1 MYTAPA
7 TSVID
12 QFRDADDFLSN
23 YSGYPVE
30 YRGRRFETA
39 AHAFAAAQSDA
50 PGWASVVQS
59 ARTGRDAENLAR
71 QGRMRD
77 DWASVRDT
85 AMAEV
90 LLSKFTFN
98 PELGEQ
104 LRATGDALLIDTND
118 DGEQY
123 WGRCL
128 HTDLHVPAG
137 MNMLGR
143 TLMGLRRELRGDPS
157 DRWPRVALTGHREH
171 LIRPGSRDWVRAELD
186 RIAVKLRDE
195 HDTEIASSGLAT
207 GSDTWWAESALA
219 AGLTLWGYQPFPEQP
234 ARWSAEQQAV
244 HAWLC
249 ESAQR
254 LVLVGPYPDVGFF
267 DTRNQLLL
275 TDADAIVAVHDPRIT
290 RGGTVSALGRHCTGI
305 PLITVNLEQHTTT
318 INFLPPAA
326 DPHRL

>member
-1 MYTAPA
+1 MYTATA

-12 QFRDADDFLSN
+12 QFRDANDYLSN
-23 YSGYPVE
+23 YSESPVQ
-30 YRGRRFETA
+30 YGGRRFETA

-50 PGWASVVQS
+50 PGWAMVVQS
-59 ARTGRDAENLAR
+59 ARTGRDAEEFAW
-71 QGRMRD
+71 QGRMRN
-77 DWASVRDT
+77 DWADVRDA
-85 AMAEV
+85 AMAEI
-90 LLSKFTFN
+90 LHSKFTFN

-104 LRATGDALLIDTND
+104 LLATGDGLLVDTND

-128 HTDLHVPAG
+128 HTDLYVPAG
-137 MNMLGR
+137 QNMLGR
-143 TLMGLRRELRGDPS
+143 ALMRVRRELRGDPA

-171 LIRPGSRDWVRAELD
+171 LIRPASRDWVRSELD
-186 RIAVKLRDE
+186 RIAVKLRDH

-244 HAWLC
+244 HARLC

-254 LVLVGPYPDVGFF
+254 LVLVGGYPDSGFF

-275 TDADAIVAVHDPRIT
+275 TDADAIIAVRDPRIT
-290 RGGTVSALGRHCTGI
+290 RGGTVSALARHCTSI
-305 PLITVNLEQHTTT
+305 PLITVNVAQHTTT
-318 INFLPPAA
+318 TNFLPTAA
-326 DPHRL
+326 DPHQL